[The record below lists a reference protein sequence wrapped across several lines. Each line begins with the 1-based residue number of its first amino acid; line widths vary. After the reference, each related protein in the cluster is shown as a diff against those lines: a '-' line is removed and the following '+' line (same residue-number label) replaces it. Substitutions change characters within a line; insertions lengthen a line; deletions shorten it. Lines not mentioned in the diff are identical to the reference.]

1 MPKDQK
7 IKLKDKKKIFKDC
20 WFIWTFIHSFIS
32 CHPGTHWAPVWQT
45 RGWAFWI
52 RTRAALEPC
61 LGRSKGTSVSKEM
74 ITAQVPPQGQ
84 RHRAEDLGL
93 FQ

>member
-1 MPKDQK
+1 MDIYSFFHFMSSRHSLGTCMADTGLGILDP
-7 IKLKDKKKIFKDC
+7 DKSS
-20 WFIWTFIHSFIS
+20 T
-32 CHPGTHWAPVWQT
+32 
-45 RGWAFWI
+45 
-52 RTRAALEPC
+52 EPC